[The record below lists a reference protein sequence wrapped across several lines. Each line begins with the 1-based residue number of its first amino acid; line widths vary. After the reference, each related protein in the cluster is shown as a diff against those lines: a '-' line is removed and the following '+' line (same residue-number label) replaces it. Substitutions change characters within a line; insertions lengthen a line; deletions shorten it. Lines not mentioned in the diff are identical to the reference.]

1 MNTIDLCCFVV
12 LLLMTVRGGWVGLVN
27 EWAGLLG
34 VFLGYFLSVIYAP
47 NLDLWFQ
54 NAFEISSNYSLI
66 TARVFVFLVS
76 YIFFKTLGSV
86 LTKILKLV
94 WLNWIN
100 RALGCVSG
108 AFKAIVFMS
117 VFFTIY
123 NNNLVGFFD
132 QSPLKGDSSIFKAIE
147 MFGSML
153 FERLPEV
160 NSLQAE
166 KPINV

>member
-1 MNTIDLCCFVV
+1 
-12 LLLMTVRGGWVGLVN
+12 MTVRGGWVGLVN

-47 NLDLWFQ
+47 CLDLWFR
-54 NAFEISSNYSLI
+54 NAFELSFDYSLI
-66 TARVFVFLVS
+66 TARVFVFLIS

-166 KPINV
+166 KPTNV

>member
-47 NLDLWFQ
+47 SLDLWFR
-54 NAFEISSNYSLI
+54 NVFEVSFDYSLI
-66 TARVFVFLVS
+66 TARVFIFLVS

-123 NNNLVGFFD
+123 NNSFVYFFD
-132 QSPLKGDSSIFKAIE
+132 NAPLKGDSSVFKAIE
-147 MFGSML
+147 MFSSML

-160 NSLQAE
+160 NPFQTE

>member
-1 MNTIDLCCFVV
+1 
-12 LLLMTVRGGWVGLVN
+12 MTVRGGWVGLVN

-47 NLDLWFQ
+47 SLDLWFR
-54 NAFEISSNYSLI
+54 NAFELSFDYSLI

-166 KPINV
+166 KPTNV